1 MLSAATSAA
10 TLSEAEAPLVEVTGL
25 RKYFPVRG
33 GLFGGVVNQVR
44 AVEDVSFSI
53 RKGETLGL
61 VGESGCG
68 KTTVGRMLLRLLEPT
83 AGSVRFAGQELQKL
97 TSGELRRLRPRMQII
112 FQDPYSSLNPRR
124 T

>member
-1 MLSAATSAA
+1 MPSAATSARA
-10 TLSEAEAPLVEVTGL
+10 LPDTDAPLVQVAGL

-33 GLFGGVVNQVR
+33 GLFGGVVGQVR

-53 RKGETLGL
+53 KKGETLGL

-83 AGSVRFAGQELQKL
+83 SGSVRFAVVESAAHG
-97 TSGELRRLRPRMQII
+97 RRRHR
-112 FQDPYSSLNPRR
+112 
-124 T
+124 